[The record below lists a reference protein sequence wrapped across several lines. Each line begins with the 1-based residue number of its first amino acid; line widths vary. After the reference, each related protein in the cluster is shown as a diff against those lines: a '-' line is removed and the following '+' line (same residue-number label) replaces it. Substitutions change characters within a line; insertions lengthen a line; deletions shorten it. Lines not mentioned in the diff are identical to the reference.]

1 MIIMSDNIFE
11 GLDEYLPMDDNI
23 FKDKK
28 PLDHRFLPDN
38 LPHRKEQI
46 TAIARYWVE
55 ALKGT
60 TPSNITIYGKTG
72 TGKTAAA
79 KLPPNTPDIA
89 LKTQPKGLLIMLN
102 SPFIYTPIHSNKM
115 VIFKLMFFLWY
126 GVVPTLAKGI
136 AS

>member
-1 MIIMSDNIFE
+1 MSDNIFE

-55 ALKGT
+55 AE
-60 TPSNITIYGKTG
+60 SN
-72 TGKTAAA
+72 
-79 KLPPNTPDIA
+79 
-89 LKTQPKGLLIMLN
+89 
-102 SPFIYTPIHSNKM
+102 
-115 VIFKLMFFLWY
+115 
-126 GVVPTLAKGI
+126 
-136 AS
+136 

>member
-1 MIIMSDNIFE
+1 MSDNIFE
-11 GLDEYLPMDDNI
+11 GLDEYLPLDDNI

-28 PLDHRFLPDN
+28 PLDHRYLPDN

-72 TGKTAAA
+72 TGKTAAFQ
-79 KLPPNTPDIA
+79 LNTSDA
-89 LKTQPKGLLIMLN
+89 LISILNIRFLLTYVK
-102 SPFIYTPIHSNKM
+102 S
-115 VIFKLMFFLWY
+115 
-126 GVVPTLAKGI
+126 
-136 AS
+136 